1 MMNITEYD
9 KICFEI
15 SERLQ
20 KLQDDIAAWEA
31 NYTIVDG
38 DDTAEYA
45 TQCKK
50 NISNMLWEIRDVN
63 NIADYIINIERR
75 KAQYEA

>member
-1 MMNITEYD
+1 MMNITDYD

-20 KLQDDIAAWEA
+20 KLQDDIVAWED
-31 NYTIVDG
+31 NYTVCDG

-50 NISNMLWEIRDVN
+50 KVATMLWEIRDVN
-63 NIADYIINIERR
+63 NIADYILNTERR
-75 KAQYEA
+75 KKQYEA

>member
-1 MMNITEYD
+1 MMNITDYD
-9 KICFEI
+9 KICLEI

-20 KLQDDIAAWEA
+20 KLQEDIVAWED
-31 NYTIVDG
+31 NYIIVDG

-50 NISNMLWEIRDVN
+50 KISNMLWEIRDVN
-63 NIADYIINIERR
+63 NIADYILNTERR

>member
-1 MMNITEYD
+1 MMNITDYD

-20 KLQDDIAAWEA
+20 KLQDDIVAWQD

-38 DDTAEYA
+38 DDTTEYA

-50 NISNMLWEIRDVN
+50 KVATMLWEIRDIN
-63 NIADYIINIERR
+63 NIADYILNVDRR
-75 KAQYEA
+75 KKQYEE